1 MDELT
6 ALENWAAPMLAR
18 LEPSERRT
26 LARKIGTE
34 LRRSQSQRIGKQQAP
49 DGSAYAPRKK
59 QLRDKAGRVK
69 RKKMFAK
76 LRQAKY
82 FKVSAS
88 PNQVSVGFVGRV
100 SRIAR
105 VHQEGLTERVRPDGP
120 MARYEKRMLLG
131 FSVEDRQFVR
141 AQLLSHLAQ
150 PGLPRTLAAS
160 PTTKRR

>member
-6 ALENWAAPMLAR
+6 ALENWAAPLLAR
-18 LEPSERRT
+18 LQPGERRG

-49 DGSAYAPRKK
+49 DGTPYAPRKQ
-59 QLRDKAGRVK
+59 QLRQKSGRVK
-69 RKKMFAK
+69 RAKMFAK

-88 PNQVSVGFVGRV
+88 PNAVSVGFVGRV

-105 VHQEGLTERVRPDGP
+105 VHQEGLIEKVRKNGP
-120 MARYEKRMLLG
+120 TVRYTRRTLLG
-131 FSVEDRQFVR
+131 LGLDDRHFIKNLVTT
-141 AQLLSHLAQ
+141 HLVD
-150 PGLPRTLAAS
+150 
-160 PTTKRR
+160 KN

>member
-6 ALENWAAPMLAR
+6 ALETWAAPLLAR
-18 LEPSERRT
+18 LQEAERRK
-26 LARKIGTE
+26 LARKIGTA

-49 DGSAYAPRKK
+49 DGSPYAPRK
-59 QLRDKAGRVK
+59 QPLRDKSGRVK
-69 RKKMFAK
+69 RAKMFAK

-105 VHQEGLTERVRPDGP
+105 VHQEGLTERVRPGGP
-120 MARYEKRMLLG
+120 MARYERRVLLG
-131 FSVEDRQFVR
+131 LSAEDRRIVR
-141 AQLLSHLAQ
+141 DQLLDHLA
-150 PGLPRTLAAS
+150 
-160 PTTKRR
+160 

>member
-6 ALENWAAPMLAR
+6 ALENWAAPLLAR
-18 LEPSERRT
+18 LQPGERRT

-49 DGSAYAPRKK
+49 DGSPYAPRKQ
-59 QLRDKAGRVK
+59 QLRQKSGRVK
-69 RKKMFAK
+69 RAKMFAK

-88 PNQVSVGFVGRV
+88 PNAVTVGFVGRV

-105 VHQEGLTERVRPDGP
+105 VHQEGLSDKVRNDGP
-120 MARYEKRMLLG
+120 TVRYEKRILLG
-131 FSVEDRQFVR
+131 
-141 AQLLSHLAQ
+141 LSARELHLVSDQILKHLA
-150 PGLPRTLAAS
+150 
-160 PTTKRR
+160 

>member
-6 ALENWAAPMLAR
+6 ALETWAAPLLAR
-18 LEPSERRT
+18 LQEGERRK
-26 LARKIGTE
+26 LARKIGTA

-49 DGSAYAPRKK
+49 DGAPYAPRKQ
-59 QLRDKAGRVK
+59 QLRDKADRVK

-88 PNQVSVGFVGRV
+88 ANQVSVGFLGRV

-105 VHQEGLTERVRPDGP
+105 VHQEGLTEQVRPGGP
-120 MARYEKRMLLG
+120 RARYNKRLLLG
-131 FSVEDRQFVR
+131 FNQSDHKMILDF
-141 AQLLSHLAQ
+141 LINHLSEH
-150 PGLPRTLAAS
+150 R
-160 PTTKRR
+160 

>member
-6 ALENWAAPMLAR
+6 SLENWAAPLLAR
-18 LEPSERRT
+18 LQEGERRK
-26 LARKIGTE
+26 LARKIGTA

-49 DGSAYAPRKK
+49 DGTPYAPRKE
-59 QLRDKAGRVK
+59 QLRDKAGKVK

-100 SRIAR
+100 ARIAR
-105 VHQEGLTERVRPDGP
+105 VHQEGLTDRTRPGGP
-120 MARYEKRMLLG
+120 KARYEQRVLLG
-131 FSVEDRQFVR
+131 FSSRDRKNIF
-141 AQLLSHLAQ
+141 
-150 PGLPRTLAAS
+150 GLVTEYLKL
-160 PTTKRR
+160 T

>member
-6 ALENWAAPMLAR
+6 ALENWAAPLLAR
-18 LEPSERRT
+18 LQPGERRT

-34 LRRSQSQRIGKQQAP
+34 LRRSQSQRIGKQQGP
-49 DGSAYAPRKK
+49 DGMPYAPRK
-59 QLRDKAGRVK
+59 QPLRNKSGRVK
-69 RKKMFAK
+69 RAKMFTK

-100 SRIAR
+100 ARIAR
-105 VHQEGLTERVRPDGP
+105 VHQDGLTDSVRPGGP

-131 FSVEDRQFVR
+131 FSVEDRQIFR
-141 AQLLSHLAQ
+141 GQLLSHLA
-150 PGLPRTLAAS
+150 
-160 PTTKRR
+160 

>member
-6 ALENWAAPMLAR
+6 ALESWAAPLLAR
-18 LEPSERRT
+18 LQPGERRT

-49 DGSAYAPRKK
+49 DGSPYAPRKQ
-59 QLRDKAGRVK
+59 QLRQKSGRVK
-69 RKKMFAK
+69 RAKMFAK

-105 VHQEGLTERVRPDGP
+105 THQEGRTEQVRPSGP
-120 MARYEKRMLLG
+120 RARYEKRVLLG
-131 FSVEDRQFVR
+131 FQKTEMETIRNTLID
-141 AQLLSHLAQ
+141 HLC
-150 PGLPRTLAAS
+150 LR
-160 PTTKRR
+160 

>member
-1 MDELT
+1 MLVSKTFLHVQSPRGRELDSK
-6 ALENWAAPMLAR
+6 LGRYSKL
-18 LEPSERRT
+18 
-26 LARKIGTE
+26 GG
-34 LRRSQSQRIGKQQAP
+34 RRSQSQRIGKQQAP
-49 DGSAYAPRKK
+49 DGTPYAPRKQ

-105 VHQEGLTERVRPDGP
+105 VHQDGLTEQVRPGGP
-120 MARYEKRMLLG
+120 RASYEKRMLLG
-131 FSVEDRQFVR
+131 FTKEDRHITENIILGNFR
-141 AQLLSHLAQ
+141 D
-150 PGLPRTLAAS
+150 G
-160 PTTKRR
+160 

>member
-6 ALENWAAPMLAR
+6 ALENWAGPLLAR
-18 LEPSERRT
+18 LQPGERRT

-49 DGSAYAPRKK
+49 DGTPYAPRKQ
-59 QLRDKAGRVK
+59 QLRQKAERVK
-69 RKKMFAK
+69 RAKMFTK

-88 PNQVSVGFVGRV
+88 PNAVSVEFVGRV

-105 VHQEGLTERVRPDGP
+105 VHQDGLTERVRQGGP
-120 MARYEKRMLLG
+120 SARYEKRVLLG
-131 FSVEDRQFVR
+131 LSAEDRRLVR
-141 AQLLSHLAQ
+141 DQLLNHL
-150 PGLPRTLAAS
+150 S
-160 PTTKRR
+160 

>member
-6 ALENWAAPMLAR
+6 ALENWAAPLLAR
-18 LEPSERRT
+18 LQPGERRT

-49 DGSAYAPRKK
+49 DGSPYAPRKQ
-59 QLRDKAGRVK
+59 QLRQKAGRVK
-69 RKKMFAK
+69 RAKMFTK

-88 PNQVSVGFVGRV
+88 PNSVSVGFVGRA

-105 VHQEGLTERVRPDGP
+105 VHQDGLVDQVRTNGPKVNYERRVLIGFNEA
-120 MARYEKRMLLG
+120 ARLLVKEAISNYIQG
-131 FSVEDRQFVR
+131 
-141 AQLLSHLAQ
+141 AIY
-150 PGLPRTLAAS
+150 G
-160 PTTKRR
+160 

>member
-6 ALENWAAPMLAR
+6 ALENWAAPLLAR
-18 LEPSERRT
+18 LQPGERRT

-49 DGSAYAPRKK
+49 DGTPYAPRKQ
-59 QLRDKAGRVK
+59 QLRQKSGRVK
-69 RKKMFAK
+69 RAKMFAK
-76 LRQAKY
+76 LRQAKF

-105 VHQEGLTERVRPDGP
+105 VHQEGLTERVRKNGP
-120 MARYEKRMLLG
+120 NARYEKRVLLG
-131 FSVEDRQFVR
+131 LTELDRR
-141 AQLLSHLAQ
+141 NIMDLLITFFPQ
-150 PGLPRTLAAS
+150 
-160 PTTKRR
+160 